1 MAVTHYK
8 KIVFI
13 GNDGAGKTSLLER
26 FQYGIFNP
34 ITSSTIGA
42 SYVKQT
48 VCVDDTDVNLHFW
61 DTAGHQRFNV
71 LLPMFIRGAKIVLV
85 CFDLPDVD
93 VVQKHI
99 DGIHI
104 VDPSIRIILVM
115 TKIDQVSRNDTKMM
129 EEYALN
135 KELSIFLT
143 SAKSGEGVQ
152 RLFEELARYFISL
165 AALSP
170 DSLLNEEDVFEL
182 ESPTSSSLGMT
193 NSFTQCCVTL

>member
-34 ITSSTIGA
+34 ITSATIGA

-48 VCVDDTDVNLHFW
+48 VCVDDIGVSLHFW

-104 VDPSIRIILVM
+104 IDPSIRIILVM
-115 TKIDQVSRNDTKMM
+115 TKIDQASRNDTKMM
-129 EEYALN
+129 GEYALN

-152 RLFEELARYFISL
+152 KLFEELARYFISL
-165 AALSP
+165 DALSP
-170 DSLLNEEDVFEL
+170 DSLLNEDVFEL
-182 ESPTSSSLGMT
+182 ESPKSSSYLTM
-193 NSFTQCCVTL
+193 NSSRCCVTL